1 MTLDSLS
8 DFIAAIEGAGELVR
22 VRQPVAAKLEMCEIA
37 DRAMKM
43 PGGGPALLFE
53 QSVLDEGNVGPR
65 TRWRSTCSARCG
77 AWRSP

>member
-8 DFIAAIEGAGELVR
+8 DLIAAIDSAGELVR
-22 VRQPVAAKLEMCEIA
+22 VRQPVAARLEMCEIA

-53 QSVLDEGNVGPR
+53 HVLLR
-65 TRWRSTCSARCG
+65 
-77 AWRSP
+77 